1 VALLRKPRCIALPA
15 QSRYNPAMEA
25 DFVNTP
31 EAFAE
36 ANEKARREY
45 LRSLT
50 LEKAAEDLE
59 RILNGWVE
67 IRDSIEGLDLPPLRP
82 KPFPDVW
89 LSIILEGKPSPE
101 E

>member
-1 VALLRKPRCIALPA
+1 
-15 QSRYNPAMEA
+15 MEA
-25 DFVNTP
+25 DCINTP
-31 EAFAE
+31 EAFAA
-36 ANEKARREY
+36 ANEKARLEH

-50 LEKAAEDLE
+50 VETAAEELE

-67 IRDSIEGLDLPPLRP
+67 IRESVQGLDLPLPLA
-82 KPFPDVW
+82 KPFPGPW